1 MGWEHDTLASVIVR
15 FGFMEELNVESVL
28 QELANHHEILID
40 IDKHKW
46 LIEVMHERVYVNN
59 VQGFFDRLKAGIFM
73 FISQFADTADHYF
86 KLGNNEPLAI
96 EVVPVKLK

>member
-40 IDKHKW
+40 TNKHNW
-46 LIEVMHERVYVNN
+46 LIEVIHERMYVNDI
-59 VQGFFDRLKAGIFM
+59 QGFFNQLKAIVFM
-73 FISQFADTADHYF
+73 FISRFADTADHYF
-86 KLGNNEPLAI
+86 RLGNNEPLAVEI
-96 EVVPVKLK
+96 VPVRLK